1 MWGPVTA
8 TTRPTLSR
16 PRALRARPRP
26 AGVVAALVAV
36 AAWVLAFAA
45 PAGADTGT
53 YVRLAQLAPEG
64 GGVAMTVTSA
74 SDPSKTVMLPAAM
87 YGGVSDYQR
96 IEPGDYV
103 VAIRPSGDNGP
114 PAVTAA
120 LKAVAG
126 ASYTLAAV
134 GRTSTTGLSIL
145 TDDLTPPT
153 NGGARLRVVAAAP
166 DAATL
171 DVRGPGGVPVALGLA
186 TGQAGPYRSVPAGT
200 LTLTAGAPGSSPTP
214 LSVGVGANQVITV
227 VVVSHDGTLAAQP
240 HVDAAGPVAVPPGP
254 VDAGYGGAAD
264 AHGLLPD
271 VVLGVLALVATLV
284 AVVQARRGRAR
295 PRGTC

>member
-1 MWGPVTA
+1 MTA
-8 TTRPTLSR
+8 TTRPIRTGPRTLRS
-16 PRALRARPRP
+16 RPRP

-36 AAWVLAFAA
+36 AAWVLAFAS

-53 YVRLAQLAPEG
+53 YVRLAQLAPDG

-96 IEPGDYV
+96 LEPGDYV
-103 VAIRPSGDNGP
+103 VAIRPSGENGP

-134 GRTSTTGLSIL
+134 GKTTTTGLTIL

-153 NGGARLRVVAAAP
+153 NGGARLRVVSAAA

-171 DVRGPGGVPVALGLA
+171 DVRGPGGSPIALGLA
-186 TGQAGPYRSVPAGT
+186 AGQAGPYRAVPAGT
-200 LTLTAGAPGSSPTP
+200 LTLSASAAGSAPTP
-214 LSVGVGANQVITV
+214 LSVGVGANQVVTV
-227 VVVSHDGTLAAQP
+227 VVVSDNGTLAARP

-271 VVLGVLALVATLV
+271 LLLGALALGATLV
-284 AVVQARRGRAR
+284 AVVQARRGRSR